1 MKCHNQWQ
9 RQLLILSKK
18 DLKILRKM
26 ENPQDHKLNQIRTD
40 KEKEYGPF
48 GSSMNKI
55 AAAWNILLKDQLRL
69 GIEPWQVA
77 LMYAQAKLIRIS
89 RRNFKSDSYDDAE
102 LYLLQ
107 AKELQQPIPT
117 EGWVTGHRKWKKK
130 K

>member
-1 MKCHNQWQ
+1 MTSTK
-9 RQLLILSKK
+9 
-18 DLKILRKM
+18 KM
-26 ENPQDHKLNQIRTD
+26 ENQRDKRLQHLKSV
-40 KEKEYGPF
+40 KEKQYGPF
-48 GSSMNKI
+48 SSSMNKI

-89 RRNFKSDSYDDAE
+89 HKYKADSYDDAE

-107 AKELQQPIPT
+107 AMELQQPIS
-117 EGWVTGHRKWKKK
+117 EEWLKGYSKWKKTQKVK